1 MRGNF
6 LNWLNLPQPYIPQTA
21 QIFPN
26 ATPGFCISNILEQPM
41 NQSLSFWDQ
50 EILQLTALA
59 TSGLPTT
66 SSLDRNSVPPLPV
79 TTLPRLQPSGDLV
92 ESEPLRGGGLYGA
105 GFGIGIDPEG
115 QVWVGN
121 FGFGAS
127 KVPPARQWE
136 QCVALFKG
144 RRSTF
149 TGSITAFTPKAIRW
163 LHRGRATRR
172 AGCHQRSRGQHLD
185 RQLQRYRSN
194 AQQNWGL

>member
-1 MRGNF
+1 
-6 LNWLNLPQPYIPQTA
+6 
-21 QIFPN
+21 
-26 ATPGFCISNILEQPM
+26 M

-115 QVWVGN
+115 QVCVGN

-127 KVPPARQWE
+127 QVPLRGNGNSVSLFSKE
-136 QCVALFKG
+136 GEALSLDRS
-144 RRSTF
+144 RRSPRKPSGGYTEGELLGVQGVTSDQEGNIWIASF
-149 TGSITAFTPKAIRW
+149 RDTAATPSKI
-163 LHRGRATRR
+163 GVYEDGQATRFD
-172 AGCHQRSRGQHLD
+172 SFQHPELTSPFD
-185 RQLQRYRSN
+185 IAIDASGD
-194 AQQNWGL
+194 A